1 MFRYIKKA
9 FVACKLRKS
18 KGPLE
23 KLPLELRLY
32 IASHANTIAD
42 IMVTVHTVYS
52 DLNRISKTNEFKKIK
67 SDIRKIMEEILN
79 E

>member
-42 IMVTVHTVYS
+42 IMVTVH